1 MIEPKPPSI
10 TRLVVNT
17 ITELIQPES
26 RSRPRTIQ
34 SEASRTRLEKMFND
48 HHDFIWRLVRRL
60 GLSRGSADDAAQHVF
75 LVAAERVDDIKEGSE
90 RAFLFGTA
98 LRVARSVSRSEM
110 RWVLEDDMDF
120 RRANVARPEDLA
132 DQRRA
137 VDLMGRILAKMDMD
151 LRTVF
156 VLSELEGMTMPQVAA
171 LLEIPVGTAASRLR
185 RAREAFRTAVAA
197 MEAALNPGVKQ

>member
-1 MIEPKPPSI
+1 YSECKRGFRAGPAPVPLRPERRLLENEALAAFRRRDCRRGISVIEPKPPSI
-10 TRLVVNT
+10 TRMVVNT
-17 ITELIQPES
+17 ISELIQPES
-26 RSRPRTIQ
+26 RSRPRVIQ
-34 SEASRTRLEKMFND
+34 SEASRVRLEKMFND

-120 RRANVARPEDLA
+120 R
-132 DQRRA
+132 
-137 VDLMGRILAKMDMD
+137 
-151 LRTVF
+151 
-156 VLSELEGMTMPQVAA
+156 
-171 LLEIPVGTAASRLR
+171 
-185 RAREAFRTAVAA
+185 
-197 MEAALNPGVKQ
+197 

>member
-1 MIEPKPPSI
+1 VIERKPRSI
-10 TRLVVNT
+10 TRLVADT
-17 ITELIQPES
+17 ISELIQPES
-26 RSRPRTIQ
+26 HSRPRAIR
-34 SEASRTRLEKMFND
+34 SEASRARLEKMFND
-48 HHDFIWRLVRRL
+48 HYDFIWRLVRRL
-60 GLSRGSADDAAQHVF
+60 GLSRGSADDAAQHCF
-75 LVAAERVDDIKEGSE
+75 LVASERIEDIKLGSE

-98 LRVARSVSRSEM
+98 LRVARSVSRSEV

-137 VDLMGRILAKMDMD
+137 VDLMGRILAKMDLD

-156 VLSELEGMTMPQVAA
+156 VLSELEGMTMPQVAG

-185 RAREAFRTAVAA
+185 RAREAFRNAVAA
-197 MEAALNPGVKQ
+197 MEAALTPGGKS